1 MSRVERN
8 AATAAVS
15 RETSGIGEDETGG
28 EQYSLDQGQIVERKG
43 PDGTVKRVRI
53 VVPPNL
59 TQLSPSG

>member
-15 RETSGIGEDETGG
+15 RETSGIGVDETGG
-28 EQYSLDQGQIVERKG
+28 EHYGLDQGQIVEQKG

-53 VVPPNL
+53 VVPPN
-59 TQLSPSG
+59 